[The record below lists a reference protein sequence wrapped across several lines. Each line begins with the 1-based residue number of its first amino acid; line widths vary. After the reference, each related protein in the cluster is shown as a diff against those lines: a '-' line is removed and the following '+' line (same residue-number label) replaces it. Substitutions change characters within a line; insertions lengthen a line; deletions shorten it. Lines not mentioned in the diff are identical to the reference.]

1 MSQRIGLAAVIG
13 VISFGSFA
21 GAQQFVEQSTTRFP
35 QPDPNDY
42 TNQMTIGDID
52 GDDDL
57 DIIFANGGNFSSA
70 GTPQRVRIMINDG
83 SGVFTE
89 ESATRIASHTGN
101 YRAVELGDID
111 GDDDLDMILSSD
123 FNRQPRLFVNNGSGV
138 FTDATVAQMPAIT
151 LSATRAQ
158 FADIDNDGD
167 LDIYI
172 NNGGATNRFGS
183 GQNQIFV
190 NNGAGFFTNETATR
204 HPAALQSEPMD
215 VIFGDIDGDFD
226 LDVRTGST
234 GTNQSRM
241 LRNDGAGVFA
251 VTGFPNDSNAYSYDF
266 GDIDN
271 DGDLDALGANAN
283 PSGNNS
289 ELLAVNNGAGIF
301 SNNSTQISPN
311 PSVDDNDSKF
321 FDYDMDGDLDL
332 IVARLGGSAERIYN
346 NDGAGNF
353 TEVTGLITS
362 ISDST
367 LDIMVADLNNDG
379 RPDIVTAQ
387 GESGAFRN
395 RLYINTTGPVD
406 NRPPTINRTEQVVPS
421 LLAGSAALEFVVR
434 TDIRDEITSDR
445 GAFLSSVVLN
455 VSVNG
460 APATQSPMRWS
471 GHQVYRGVI
480 SLVDPPCGALV
491 EYSVTATD
499 MAGNVANGPTLSFNV
514 TGVLPAGDIDMSGA
528 VDVDDLNAVLSAF
541 GTSVGIGSP
550 VDVANND
557 GVIDVDD
564 LNVVLANWGATCS

>member
-1 MSQRIGLAAVIG
+1 MSQRYGLAAVIG

-83 SGVFTE
+83 AGVFTE

-241 LRNDGAGVFA
+241 LRNDGSGVFA
-251 VTGFPNDSNAYSYDF
+251 VTGFPNDTNAYSYDF

-499 MAGNVANGPTLSFNV
+499 MAGNVANGPTLSFIV

-564 LNVVLANWGATCS
+564 LNVVLANWGSSCS

>member
-1 MSQRIGLAAVIG
+1 MSQRYGLAAVIG

-83 SGVFTE
+83 AGVFTE

-241 LRNDGAGVFA
+241 LRNDGSGVFA

-406 NRPPTINRTEQVVPS
+406 NLPPTINRTEQVVPS

-460 APATQSPMRWS
+460 APATQTPMRWS

-564 LNVVLANWGATCS
+564 LNVVLANWGSTCS

>member
-1 MSQRIGLAAVIG
+1 M
-13 VISFGSFA
+13 
-21 GAQQFVEQSTTRFP
+21 
-35 QPDPNDY
+35 
-42 TNQMTIGDID
+42 
-52 GDDDL
+52 
-57 DIIFANGGNFSSA
+57 
-70 GTPQRVRIMINDG
+70 
-83 SGVFTE
+83 
-89 ESATRIASHTGN
+89 
-101 YRAVELGDID
+101 
-111 GDDDLDMILSSD
+111 
-123 FNRQPRLFVNNGSGV
+123 
-138 FTDATVAQMPAIT
+138 
-151 LSATRAQ
+151 
-158 FADIDNDGD
+158 
-167 LDIYI
+167 
-172 NNGGATNRFGS
+172 
-183 GQNQIFV
+183 

-241 LRNDGAGVFA
+241 LRNDGSGVFA

-387 GESGAFRN
+387 GESGALPQPLVHQHDRPGGQSSPDDQSN
-395 RLYINTTGPVD
+395 R
-406 NRPPTINRTEQVVPS
+406 
-421 LLAGSAALEFVVR
+421 AGCAESAGRIGGARVCR
-434 TDIRDEITSDR
+434 ADR
-445 GAFLSSVVLN
+445 H
-455 VSVNG
+455 
-460 APATQSPMRWS
+460 PR
-471 GHQVYRGVI
+471 
-480 SLVDPPCGALV
+480 
-491 EYSVTATD
+491 
-499 MAGNVANGPTLSFNV
+499 
-514 TGVLPAGDIDMSGA
+514 
-528 VDVDDLNAVLSAF
+528 
-541 GTSVGIGSP
+541 
-550 VDVANND
+550 
-557 GVIDVDD
+557 
-564 LNVVLANWGATCS
+564 

>member
-564 LNVVLANWGATCS
+564 LNVVMANWGATCS